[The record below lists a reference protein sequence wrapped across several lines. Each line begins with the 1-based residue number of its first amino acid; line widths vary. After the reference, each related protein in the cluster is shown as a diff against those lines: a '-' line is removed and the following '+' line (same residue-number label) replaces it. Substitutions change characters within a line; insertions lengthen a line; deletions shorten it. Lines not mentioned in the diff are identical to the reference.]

1 MRLSSSSSV
10 RLLVLLLVVTGLAG
24 AQTVDFSKGI
34 SHFPNPLGPYIPRK
48 VQEPVFTNAPRID
61 QLIKNGEL
69 MLSLNDAIA
78 LSLENNLDLAIARY
92 NLSIADTDIL
102 RAKAGSTIR
111 GVSTGVVQGTP
122 GGGVGGF
129 GSGAS
134 GAGAGGTSTGAGGAG
149 TGAAGQVLTTTGVG
163 ANVPSFD
170 PILIANM
177 NIEQQTSPLTSSFIT
192 GTNRLQ
198 QNFGNMNFNY
208 FQGFSTGTTMNV
220 AFTNQRVATN
230 NLRSVID
237 PNVASNF
244 RLTVTQPLLSGFG
257 FLPNRR
263 FIRIAK
269 NNREISDVAFRQ
281 QVITTVTQIQNI
293 YWDLVNAYEDTRA
306 KERSLAL
313 AQKTLADNK
322 KQVEIGTLAPIEITR
337 AESEV
342 STREGDL
349 IVSQTSLQL
358 QQLLMKNAI
367 SRSLSDPALAAAPV
381 IPTDTMSLPAQEPVV
396 PVQDLVSD
404 GLAHRPELA
413 QSRIDLTNRDIN
425 KRSAANALL
434 PSVNVVGFYGNAGL
448 AGQTN
453 PNCVPA
459 GSPECT
465 PPPDFLGGWSSAVG
479 SIFYHTYP
487 DYGIGLTVN
496 IPIKNRSAQADQ
508 VRSELE
514 YRQAQMRLQQ
524 LQNQIVIEVRNAQF
538 SVQQNRAR
546 AAAAQ
551 EARRLA
557 QESLDAEQKKYAL
570 GASTNTLVLQA
581 QRDLATAD
589 SNLVAAM
596 SAYEKARVELDRS
609 VGRTLDVMGI
619 SMEDAE
625 SGNVKQMPAVK
636 GTMPRTDLTTQPA
649 PAPPQGQPVPYQPNQ
664 PAPQQN
670 PETGAP
676 TPK

>member
-1 MRLSSSSSV
+1 MRLSRSSSV
-10 RLLVLLLVVTGLAG
+10 RLLVLVLVVTGLAG
-24 AQTVDFSKGI
+24 AQTVDFSKGV
-34 SHFPNPLGPYIPRK
+34 SQFPNVLGPYIPRK
-48 VQEPVFTNAPRID
+48 VQEPVFANAPRID
-61 QLIKNGEL
+61 QLTKNGQL

-78 LSLENNLDLAIARY
+78 LALENNLDLAIARY
-92 NLSIADTDIL
+92 NLSIADTDVL
-102 RAKAGSTIR
+102 RAKSGSSIR

-163 ANVPSFD
+163 SAVSSYD
-170 PILIANM
+170 PILNANL
-177 NIEQQTSPLTSSFIT
+177 NIEHQAIPLSSSFTT
-192 GTNRLQ
+192 GTSALQ
-198 QNFGNMNFNY
+198 QNFGNANFNY
-208 FQGFSTGTTMNV
+208 FQAFGSGTSMNV
-220 AFTNQRVATN
+220 AFNNQRITTN
-230 NLRSVID
+230 NTRSLVD
-237 PNVASNF
+237 PNVSSNF
-244 RLTVTQPLLSGFG
+244 RLTVQQHLLSGFG
-257 FLPNRR
+257 FLPNLR

-293 YWDLVNAYEDTRA
+293 YWDLVNAYEDSRA
-306 KERSLAL
+306 KERSMAL
-313 AQKTLADNK
+313 AQKTLADNR

-367 SRSLSDPALAAAPV
+367 SRSLSDPTLAAAPV
-381 IPTDTMSLPAQEPVV
+381 IPTDTMTLPAQEPVV

-404 GLAHRPELA
+404 AIGHRPELA

-425 KRSAANALL
+425 KKSAANALL
-434 PSVNVVGFYGNAGL
+434 PTVDLVAWYGNAGL
-448 AGQTN
+448 AGAQNVNYFNSCPPLPPAT
-453 PNCVPA
+453 PDCVPP
-459 GSPECT
+459 GSIPAT
-465 PPPDFLGGWSSAVG
+465 GYSNAFHQLFRHDFPDYAVG
-479 SIFYHTYP
+479 FNVT
-487 DYGIGLTVN
+487 
-496 IPIKNRSAQADQ
+496 IPIRNRAAQADQ

-538 SVQQNRAR
+538 SLQQNRAR

-609 VGRTLDVMGI
+609 LGRTLEATGI
-619 SMEDAE
+619 SMDDAE
-625 SGNVKQMPAVK
+625 SGNVKKMPLVT
-636 GTMPRTDLTTQPA
+636 GISPRTDTA
-649 PAPPQGQPVPYQPNQ
+649 PAPPQNLQ
-664 PAPQQN
+664 
-670 PETGAP
+670 T

>member
-1 MRLSSSSSV
+1 MRLSRSSSV
-10 RLLVLLLVVTGLAG
+10 RLLALFLLVTGLAG

-34 SHFPNPLGPYIPRK
+34 SHVPNPLGPYIPRK

-61 QLIKNGEL
+61 QLVTNGQL

-78 LSLENNLDLAIARY
+78 LALENNLDLAIARY

-102 RAKAGSTIR
+102 RAKAGATIR

-170 PILIANM
+170 PIITSTLS
-177 NIEQQTSPLTSSFIT
+177 IEHQTSPLPNSIT
-192 GTNRLQ
+192 TGINRLQ
-198 QNFGNMNFNY
+198 QNFGTANFNY
-208 FQGFSTGTTMNV
+208 FQGFATGTTMNL
-220 AFTNQRVATN
+220 AFNNQRVATN
-230 NLRSVID
+230 SLFSVINPD
-237 PNVASNF
+237 VSSNF
-244 RLTVTQPLLSGFG
+244 RLTVSQPLLSGFG
-257 FLPNRR
+257 FLPNMR

-269 NNREISDVAFRQ
+269 NNREISDIAFRQ

-313 AQKTLADNK
+313 AQKTLGDNK

-349 IVSQTSLQL
+349 IVSQTTLQL
-358 QQLLMKNAI
+358 QQLLIKNAV
-367 SRSLSDPALAAAPV
+367 SRNLSDPALAAAPV
-381 IPTDTMSLPAQEPVV
+381 IPTDTMTLPAQEPVI
-396 PVQDLVSD
+396 PVQDLISD
-404 GLAHRPELA
+404 ALGHRPELA
-413 QSRIDLTNRDIN
+413 QSRIDLTNRTIN
-425 KRSAANALL
+425 RKSAANALL
-434 PSVNVVGFYGNAGL
+434 PSVNLVGFYGNSGL
-448 AGQTN
+448 AGHTN
-453 PNCVPA
+453 PNCAPA

-465 PPPDFLGGWSSAVG
+465 PPPDFVGGWSSAVG

-487 DYGIGLTVN
+487 DYGVGVTVN
-496 IPIKNRSAQADQ
+496 IPIKNRAAQADQ

-557 QESLDAEQKKYAL
+557 QESLEAEQKKYAL

-581 QRDLATAD
+581 QRDLATAE
-589 SNLVAAM
+589 SNLVTAM

-609 VGRTLDVMGI
+609 VGRTLEAMAI
-619 SMEDAE
+619 SMDDAE

-636 GTMPRTDLTTQPA
+636 GITPRTDLSTQPM
-649 PAPPQGQPVPYQPNQ
+649 PAQPQGPPVQYQPDQ

-670 PETGAP
+670 PE
-676 TPK
+676 PK